1 MSTRMYG
8 RLTAKEVQHATK
20 RGLYPDGQGLCFQI
34 ARNGSRSWIMR
45 YRIGERRRYL
55 GLGVA
60 RDVTLAEARQRAAT
74 ARAMLAVGQDP
85 IEARHGRR
93 AAAMLTAAKTV
104 TFREAA
110 ASFIQ
115 AHGVAAKSIAQWA
128 SSLDTYVNPVFGSL
142 PVQAVDT
149 GLVLKAI
156 EPLWS
161 TKTETASRLRAR
173 IERILDWAK
182 TRGYRDGE
190 NPARWDG
197 HLENLLPQKTKVAKV
212 VHHAALPFTEMATF
226 MAALRQYPGTAARA
240 LEFAILTAARSGEV
254 FGARW
259 EEINLAAKVWTV
271 PGARMKSGRDHRVP
285 LSDQA
290 MALLDALPGRTGIV
304 FQSPRA
310 GYPLAKMAMLAVL
323 QRMGGATNVTVHGF
337 RSTFR
342 DWAGDRTEFARDV
355 VEAALAHVIGNK
367 AEAAYRRSDAL
378 EKRRRL
384 MQAWADV
391 CAGKVQS
398 SAEVIELRRPA

>member
-34 ARNGSRSWIMR
+34 ARNGRSWILR
-45 YRIGERRRYL
+45 YRIGGRRRYF
-55 GLGVA
+55 GLGVV

-74 ARAMLAVGQDP
+74 ARAMLDAGQDP

-93 AAAMLTAAKTV
+93 AAAMLTNAKTMS
-104 TFREAA
+104 FSEAA
-110 ASFIQ
+110 AAFIQ
-115 AHGVAAKSIAQWA
+115 AHGIAAKSIGQWTA
-128 SSLDTYVNPVFGSL
+128 SIDTYVNPVFGSL

-190 NPARWDG
+190 NPARWDA
-197 HLENLLPQKTKVAKV
+197 HLENLLPKKTKVAKV

-290 MALLDALPGRTGIV
+290 MALLDALPGRAGIV

-310 GYPLAKMAMLAVL
+310 GYPLAKMAMLDVL